1 MIESQ
6 TPKQPERFDSPHG
19 SGRGG
24 QTGRDRT
31 DYAHLIES
39 TLRGGERSRRQHEV
53 GLTLVDSSREVD
65 EIREAADRVVAK
77 VPEKARYVSADT
89 LPVPQIDRNE
99 MQKDFKFVVYVE
111 PLSDRSL
118 AVLRYILNVWQ
129 QAGGDVTDKSICNFH
144 NGPYPP
150 GAVSYARVFGLF
162 DALTLGLPG
171 KELELMN
178 QGLFAETVA
187 SGNPDFLVRIATL
200 LNKDMP
206 RE

>member
-1 MIESQ
+1 MIES
-6 TPKQPERFDSPHG
+6 S
-19 SGRGG
+19 
-24 QTGRDRT
+24 
-31 DYAHLIES
+31 
-39 TLRGGERSRRQHEV
+39 LRGVDKTRQPGIELTLVERSREV
-53 GLTLVDSSREVD
+53 N

-178 QGLFAETVA
+178 QGLFAESVA
-187 SGNPDFLVRIATL
+187 SGNPDLLVRIATL
-200 LNKDMP
+200 LNKGMP